1 MKNAK
6 LKIGLIAI
14 TSLGLMWGSVSAF
27 AAEKRCTAG
36 GQKVECPTVT
46 EAEAKAA
53 AAAYLKEGTDME
65 AGQGG
70 STYGIA
76 PFDYLTGV
84 GKRANSDTKTYKTDS
99 GYALSEKAT
108 HSTNKT
114 ELWDRVKAPKSDG
127 VSDKS
132 VYDQWTNNWSPT
144 FGASLVPGADPNHGK
159 MYYYSYCI
167 ACHGWLM
174 HGDGPNASE
183 LNPRP
188 RTLTRG
194 EYMQKK
200 TNLELFNV
208 IKGGGESVSLSSSM
222 PNWGNVL
229 QDQDIWDIIAFVRAM
244 QDVPPPKSVAEY
256 LNPKSTF
263 KPIKGDV
270 DALNA
275 SSNKDFKEMQ
285 EMVESDMSGRAPGS
299 DLAGGGFV
307 YGGNRS
313 KPGEAAAATKHGD

>member
-6 LKIGLIAI
+6 LRIGLVAI
-14 TSLGLMWGSVSAF
+14 TSLGMMWGSSSVFS
-27 AAEKRCTAG
+27 AEKELRCKAG
-36 GQKVECPTVT
+36 GVKVECPTIT

-53 AAAYLKEGTDME
+53 SKAFGKEADDMS
-65 AGQGG
+65 AGRGG

-84 GKRANSDTKTYKTDS
+84 GKRANSDTKTYKTSS
-99 GYALSEKAT
+99 GYALGEKESHA
-108 HSTNKT
+108 TNKT
-114 ELWDRVKAPKSDG
+114 ELWDRVKKPASDG
-127 VSDKS
+127 VTDKS
-132 VYDQWTNNWSPT
+132 VYDQWTNNWSPK
-144 FGASLVPGADPNHGK
+144 FGETRVAGADPNHGK
-159 MYYYSYCI
+159 TYYYSYCI

-174 HGDGPNASE
+174 HGDGPSAAE

-200 TNLELFNV
+200 TNLELFRV
-208 IKGGGESVSLSSSM
+208 IKGGGEAVSLSSSM

-229 QDQDIWDIIAFVRAM
+229 QDQDIWDIVAFIRAM
-244 QDVPPPKSVAEY
+244 QDVPPPKSVEEY

-270 DALNA
+270 DAITA
-275 SSNKDFKEMQ
+275 SKSKDFKEMN
-285 EMVESDMSGRAPGS
+285 EEVESDMTGRAPGS
-299 DLAGGGFV
+299 ELVGGGYV
-307 YGGNRS
+307 DGGNRK
-313 KPGEAAAATKHGD
+313 KPTEVAVKVK

>member
-6 LKIGLIAI
+6 LKLGLIAV
-14 TSLGLMWGSVSAF
+14 TSLGMLWGTSAI
-27 AAEKRCTAG
+27 AAEKRCTAA

-46 EAEAKAA
+46 AAEAEAAS
-53 AAAYLKEGTDME
+53 AAYLKEGNDME
-65 AGQGG
+65 VGKGG

-84 GKRANSDTKTYKTDS
+84 GKRADSDLKTYKTSS
-99 GYALSEKAT
+99 GYGADVKGSQ
-108 HSTNKT
+108 KT
-114 ELWDRVKAPKSDG
+114 ELWDRVKAPSSDG

-144 FGASLVPGADPNHGK
+144 FGETLVAGADPNHGK

-183 LNPRP
+183 LDPRP

-194 EYMQKK
+194 DYMQKK
-200 TNLELFNV
+200 TNLELYTV
-208 IKGGGESVSLSSSM
+208 IKGGGEAVSLSSSM

-229 QDQDIWDIIAFVRAM
+229 QDQDIWDIIAFIRAM
-244 QDVPPPKSVAEY
+244 QDVNAPKTVAEY
-256 LNPKSTF
+256 LNPKSTY
-263 KPIKGDV
+263 KPVQGDV
-270 DALNA
+270 TALSAAKNA
-275 SSNKDFKEMQ
+275 DFQEVQELIESEMT
-285 EMVESDMSGRAPGS
+285 GRAPGS
-299 DLAGGGFV
+299 ELVGGGFV
-307 YGGNRS
+307 AGGNRHAPS
-313 KPGEAAAATKHGD
+313 DIKMKGAK

>member
-6 LKIGLIAI
+6 LKIGLIAV
-14 TSLGLMWGSVSAF
+14 TSLGMMWGSAF

-46 EAEAKAA
+46 EEEAKKASAA
-53 AAAYLKEGTDME
+53 FLKEGDDME
-65 AGQGG
+65 KGHGG

-84 GKRANSDTKTYKTDS
+84 GKRSNSDTKTYKTDS
-99 GYALSEKAT
+99 GYGEKTGAGL
-108 HSTNKT
+108 KT
-114 ELWDRVKAPKSDG
+114 ELWDRVKKPASDG
-127 VSDKS
+127 VTDKS

-144 FGASLVPGADPNHGK
+144 FGATLVAGADPNHGK
-159 MYYYSYCI
+159 TYYYSYCI

-174 HGDGPNASE
+174 HGDGPSASE

-229 QDQDIWDIIAFVRAM
+229 QDQDIWDIIAFIRAM
-244 QDVPPPKSVAEY
+244 QDVKPPQSVAEY

-275 SSNKDFKEMQ
+275 SSSKEFKEVQ
-285 EMVESDMSGRAPGS
+285 EMVESDMTGRAPGS
-299 DLAGGGFV
+299 DLVGGGFV
-307 YGGNRS
+307 AGGNRHQ
-313 KPGEAAAATKHGD
+313 AGDVTLKVAK

>member
-14 TSLGLMWGSVSAF
+14 TSLGMMWGSASAV

-53 AAAYLKEGTDME
+53 SAAFLKEGDDME
-65 AGQGG
+65 QGKGG

-84 GKRANSDTKTYKTDS
+84 GKRSNSDTKTFKTDS
-99 GYALSEKAT
+99 GYGANVKGSL
-108 HSTNKT
+108 KT
-114 ELWDRVKAPKSDG
+114 ELWDRVKAPSSDG
-127 VSDKS
+127 VKDKS
-132 VYDQWTNNWSPT
+132 VYDQWSNNWSPT
-144 FGASLVPGADPNHGK
+144 FGATLVEGANPNHGK
-159 MYYYSYCI
+159 TYYYSYCI

-200 TNLELFNV
+200 TNLELFTV
-208 IKGGGESVSLSSSM
+208 IKGGGEAVSLSSSM

-229 QDQDIWDIIAFVRAM
+229 QDQDIWDVIAFIRAM
-244 QDVPPPKSVAEY
+244 QDVPPPKSVADY

-263 KPIKGDV
+263 KPIAGDV
-270 DALNA
+270 TALNA
-275 SSNKDFKEMQ
+275 SSSKAFQEVQ
-285 EMVESDMSGRAPGS
+285 EMIESDMSGRAPGTE
-299 DLAGGGFV
+299 LAGGGFV
-307 YGGNRS
+307 EGGNRH
-313 KPGEAAAATKHGD
+313 KPSETKLQEK

>member
-1 MKNAK
+1 MKNSK
-6 LKIGLIAI
+6 LKVGLIAI
-14 TSLGLMWGSVSAF
+14 TSLGMMWGSAAI

-53 AAAYLKEGTDME
+53 SDAFLKEGDDME
-65 AGQGG
+65 KGQGG

-84 GKRANSDTKTYKTDS
+84 GKRSNSDTKTYKTDS
-99 GYALSEKAT
+99 GYGANVGKGL
-108 HSTNKT
+108 KT

-127 VSDKS
+127 VTDKS

-144 FGASLVPGADPNHGK
+144 FGATLVAGADPNHGK
-159 MYYYSYCI
+159 TYYYSYCI

-174 HGDGPNASE
+174 HGDGPSASE

-200 TNLELFNV
+200 TNLELFTV
-208 IKGGGESVSLSSSM
+208 IKGGGEAVSLSSSM

-229 QDQDIWDIIAFVRAM
+229 QDQDIWDIIAFIRAM

-270 DALNA
+270 DALTA
-275 SSNKDFKEMQ
+275 LSNKDFKEAQ
-285 EMVESDMSGRAPGS
+285 ELIESDMTGRAPGS
-299 DLAGGGFV
+299 DLVGGGFV
-307 YGGNRS
+307 EGGNRH
-313 KPGEAAAATKHGD
+313 KPTDVAVKVK

>member
-6 LKIGLIAI
+6 LRIGLIVM
-14 TSLGLMWGSVSAF
+14 TSLGVMWGSSSAF
-27 AAEKRCTAG
+27 AAEKEKRCKAG
-36 GQKVECPTVT
+36 GVKVECPTVT

-53 AAAYLKEGTDME
+53 SAAFLKEGDDME
-65 AGQGG
+65 KGQGG

-84 GKRANSDTKTYKTDS
+84 GKRNKSDTKTYKTSS
-99 GYALSEKAT
+99 GYGGAADED

-127 VSDKS
+127 VTDKS

-144 FGASLVPGADPNHGK
+144 FGASLVAGADPNHGK

-174 HGDGPNASE
+174 HGDGPSASE

-200 TNLELFNV
+200 TNLELFTV
-208 IKGGGESVSLSSSM
+208 IKGGGEAVSLSSSM

-229 QDQDIWDIIAFVRAM
+229 QDQDIWDVIAFIRAM
-244 QDVPPPKSVAEY
+244 QDVAPPKSVAEY

-270 DALNA
+270 DALTA
-275 SSNKDFKEMQ
+275 AKNKDFQ
-285 EMVESDMSGRAPGS
+285 EAQELIESDMAGRAPGS
-299 DLAGGGFV
+299 ELAGGGYV
-307 YGGNRS
+307 DGGNRK
-313 KPGEAAAATKHGD
+313 KPSEVALKVK

>member
-6 LKIGLIAI
+6 LRIGLIAV
-14 TSLGLMWGSVSAF
+14 TSLGVMWGSSSAF
-27 AAEKRCTAG
+27 AAGEKRCTAG
-36 GQKVECPTVT
+36 GVKVECPTIS
-46 EAEAKAA
+46 EAEAKKASA
-53 AAAYLKEGTDME
+53 DFLKEAGDME
-65 AGQGG
+65 KGQGG

-84 GKRANSDTKTYKTDS
+84 GKRADSDTKTFKTSS
-99 GYALSEKAT
+99 GYALNEKQT
-108 HSTNKT
+108 HAANKT
-114 ELWDRVKAPKSDG
+114 ELWDRVKKPASDG
-127 VSDKS
+127 VNDKS
-132 VYDQWTNNWSPT
+132 VYDQWTNNWSPK
-144 FGASLVPGADPNHGK
+144 FGETLVAGADPTHGK
-159 MYYYSYCI
+159 TYYYSYCI

-174 HGDGPNASE
+174 HGDGPSASE

-194 EYMQKK
+194 DYMQKK
-200 TNLELFNV
+200 TNLELFTV
-208 IKGGGESVSLSSSM
+208 IKGGGEAVALSSSM

-229 QDQDIWDIIAFVRAM
+229 QDQDIWNIIAFIRAM

-275 SSNKDFKEMQ
+275 SKSKDFKDAQ
-285 EMVESDMSGRAPGS
+285 ELIESDMTGRAPGS
-299 DLAGGGFV
+299 ELVGGGFV
-307 YGGNRS
+307 KGGNR
-313 KPGEAAAATKHGD
+313 AAPTEVAVKVK

>member
-6 LKIGLIAI
+6 LKIGLIAV
-14 TSLGLMWGSVSAF
+14 TSLGMMWGSASSF
-27 AAEKRCTAG
+27 AAPEKRCTAG

-46 EAEAKAA
+46 EDEAKKASAA
-53 AAAYLKEGTDME
+53 FLKEGDDME
-65 AGQGG
+65 QGKGG

-84 GKRANSDTKTYKTDS
+84 GKRSNSDTKTFKTDS
-99 GYALSEKAT
+99 GYGGAAKGGL
-108 HSTNKT
+108 KT
-114 ELWDRVKAPKSDG
+114 ELWDRVKAPASDG
-127 VSDKS
+127 VTDKS
-132 VYDQWTNNWSPT
+132 VYDQWTNQWSPK
-144 FGASLVPGADPNHGK
+144 FGATLVAGADPNHGK
-159 MYYYSYCI
+159 TYYYSYCI

-174 HGDGPNASE
+174 HGDGPSASE

-194 EYMQKK
+194 DYMNKK
-200 TNLELFNV
+200 TNLELYAV
-208 IKGGGESVSLSSSM
+208 IKGGGEQVSLSSSM

-229 QDQDIWDIIAFVRAM
+229 QDQDIWDIIAFIRAM
-244 QDVPPPKSVAEY
+244 QDVPPPTSVEAY

-275 SSNKDFKEMQ
+275 SKSADFKELQ
-285 EMVESDMSGRAPGS
+285 ETIESEMTGRAPGS
-299 DLAGGGFV
+299 ELVGGGYV
-307 YGGNRS
+307 DGGNRK
-313 KPGEAAAATKHGD
+313 KPTEVAVKVK

>member
-6 LKIGLIAI
+6 LKIGLIAM
-14 TSLGLMWGSVSAF
+14 TSLGMMWGSASSF
-27 AAEKRCTAG
+27 AAPEKRCTAG

-46 EAEAKAA
+46 EEEAKKASAA
-53 AAAYLKEGTDME
+53 FLKEGDDME
-65 AGQGG
+65 QGKGG

-84 GKRANSDTKTYKTDS
+84 GKRSNSDTKTFKTDS
-99 GYALSEKAT
+99 GYGGETKGGL
-108 HSTNKT
+108 KT
-114 ELWDRVKAPKSDG
+114 ELWDRVKAPSSDG
-127 VSDKS
+127 VTDKS
-132 VYDQWTNNWSPT
+132 VYDQWTNNWSPK
-144 FGASLVPGADPNHGK
+144 FGATLVAGADPNHGK
-159 MYYYSYCI
+159 TYYYSYCI

-174 HGDGPNASE
+174 HGDGPSASE

-194 EYMQKK
+194 DYMNKK
-200 TNLELFNV
+200 TNLELYAV
-208 IKGGGESVSLSSSM
+208 IKGGGEQVSLSSSM

-229 QDQDIWDIIAFVRAM
+229 QDQDIWNVIAFIRAM
-244 QDVPPPKSVAEY
+244 QDVPPPTSVEAY

-275 SSNKDFKEMQ
+275 SKSAEFKDIQETIESEMT
-285 EMVESDMSGRAPGS
+285 GRAPGTE
-299 DLAGGGFV
+299 LVGGGYV
-307 YGGNRS
+307 SGGNRLDAS
-313 KPGEAAAATKHGD
+313 AVPLKVKN

>member
-6 LKIGLIAI
+6 LRIGLIAI
-14 TSLGLMWGSVSAF
+14 TSLGMMCGSAF

-36 GQKVECPTVT
+36 GVKVECPTVT
-46 EAEAKAA
+46 EAEAKKASA
-53 AAAYLKEGTDME
+53 DFLKEGHDME
-65 AGQGG
+65 QGKGG

-84 GKRANSDTKTYKTDS
+84 GKRVNSDTKTYKTDS
-99 GYALSEKAT
+99 GYAGGAGGSGQAGA
-108 HSTNKT
+108 KT
-114 ELWDRVKAPKSDG
+114 ELWDRVKKPASDG
-127 VSDKS
+127 VTDKS
-132 VYDQWTNNWSPT
+132 VYDQWTNNWSPK
-144 FGASLVPGADPNHGK
+144 FGATLVAGADPTQGK
-159 MYYYSYCI
+159 TYYYSYCI

-174 HGDGPNASE
+174 HGDGPSASE

-200 TNLELFNV
+200 TNLELFTV
-208 IKGGGESVSLSSSM
+208 IKGGGEAAALSSSM

-229 QDQDIWDIIAFVRAM
+229 QDQDIWNIVAFIRAM

-275 SSNKDFKEMQ
+275 SKSKDFKEAN
-285 EMVESDMSGRAPGS
+285 EMIESDMTGRAPGS
-299 DLAGGGFV
+299 DLVGSGFV
-307 YGGNRS
+307 HGGNR
-313 KPGEAAAATKHGD
+313 AAPTEVAVKVK

>member
-1 MKNAK
+1 MKKEN
-6 LKIGLIAI
+6 LKVYLVALAGLGI
-14 TSLGLMWGSVSAF
+14 MWASSSAV

-36 GQKVECPTVT
+36 GQKVECPVVT

-53 AAAYLKEGTDME
+53 SAAYLKEGDDME
-65 AGQGG
+65 QGHGG

-84 GKRANSDTKTYKTDS
+84 GKRADSDLKTYKTNS
-99 GYALSEKAT
+99 GYGDAKGSY
-108 HSTNKT
+108 KT
-114 ELWDRVKAPKSDG
+114 ELWDRVKAPKGQGESGFRD
-127 VSDKS
+127 
-132 VYDQWTNNWSPT
+132 VYDQWDGNWSPT
-144 FGASLVPGADPNHGK
+144 FGATLVPGADPNQGK
-159 MYYYSYCI
+159 MYFYSYCI
-167 ACHGWLM
+167 ACHGWML
-174 HGDGPNASE
+174 HGDGPSASE

-194 EYMQKK
+194 DYMGKK

-229 QDQDIWDIIAFVRAM
+229 QDQDIWNVIAFIRAM

-263 KPIKGDV
+263 KPIPGDV
-270 DALNA
+270 TALNA
-275 SSNKDFKEMQ
+275 ATSEKFKEVQ
-285 EMVESDMSGRAPGS
+285 ELLESDMAGRGGS
-299 DLAGGGFV
+299 ELVGGGFV
-307 YGGNRS
+307 LGGNRKQAS
-313 KPGEAAAATKHGD
+313 EVSLKAAH